1 MSQLSFY
8 KHFRFQVVLRL
19 LLLLALGYA
28 TVYVALETYFWLVA
42 LWMGLAW
49 IALTVLFI
57 RYIEKGYR
65 ELRQF
70 LVAAAQHDF
79 SNTYQAVAAKA
90 HNSLQPVLADLNQT
104 FTDLRS
110 ERESSFRYLQT
121 VVEHVAVAL
130 LCFDKNGEVMLF
142 NRAAQK
148 LFHKPYLHQ
157 LNSLESFS
165 PALFKKIEQIQI
177 GQRELVKINEQ
188 MTLVVR
194 ATEFKLLDISYKL
207 VSFQNIK
214 DELEQQEVEAWQKL
228 IRVLTHEIMNSVIPI
243 STLSSVIQDM
253 LEEDMQPEHIEDL
266 KQGLQTIEK
275 RSSGLVNFVKAYKS
289 ITQSYQPKFQLIE
302 PESICNQV
310 VTLLAVQ
317 LQDNHVELAQNHQ
330 PNLQINADPELL
342 EQALINL
349 ILNGIDAVKAKPD
362 AQIELK
368 SWQNEAGRIFIAI
381 RDNGE
386 GISPEVAE
394 NIFVPFF
401 TTKEHGSGVG
411 LSLCRQIMHLHKG
424 QISLQTAEGE
434 GSTFTL
440 SF

>member
-188 MTLVVR
+188 MTLAVR

-411 LSLCRQIMHLHKG
+411 LSLGRQIMHLHKG
-424 QISLQTAEGE
+424 QISLQTAEGK
-434 GSTFTL
+434 GSTFILT
-440 SF
+440 F

>member
-1 MSQLSFY
+1 MSQLAFH
-8 KHFRFQVVLRL
+8 KNFRFQVILRL
-19 LLLLALGYA
+19 ILLLGMGYA
-28 TVYVALETYFWLVA
+28 TVYVAMETYFWLVA

-49 IALTVLFI
+49 VTLTVFFI
-57 RYIEKGYR
+57 RFVEKGYR

-70 LVAAAQHDF
+70 LIAAAQQDF
-79 SNTYQAVAAKA
+79 SNTYLTSAKTA
-90 HNSLQPVLADLNQT
+90 SNSLQPVLAELNRA

-130 LCFDKNGEVMLF
+130 LCFEKNGDVMLF

-157 LNSLESFS
+157 LQTLKSFS
-165 PALFKKIEQIQI
+165 PELFETIEHLRV

-188 MTLVVR
+188 MTLAVR
-194 ATEFKLLDISYKL
+194 ATEFKLLEVSFKL
-207 VSFQNIK
+207 VSFQNIR

-253 LEEDMQPEHIEDL
+253 LEEDMQPSHIEDL

-289 ITQSYQPKFQLIE
+289 ITQSYQPQFEQLV
-302 PESICNQV
+302 PEVLCKRV
-310 VTLLAVQ
+310 ATLLAVQ
-317 LQDNHVELAQNHQ
+317 LQENEIQL
-330 PNLQINADPELL
+330 LQKHEPGLQLNGDPELL

-349 ILNGIDAVKAKPD
+349 ILNAIDAVRDHPRAR
-362 AQIELK
+362 IELT
-368 SWQNEAGRIFIAI
+368 SFQDESGRILIRI
-381 RDNGE
+381 RDNGA
-386 GISPEVAE
+386 GISREVSD

-411 LSLCRQIMHLHKG
+411 LSLCRQIMQLHKG
-424 QISLQTAEGE
+424 SISLQTAEGE
-434 GSTFTL
+434 GS
-440 SF
+440 SFQLEF